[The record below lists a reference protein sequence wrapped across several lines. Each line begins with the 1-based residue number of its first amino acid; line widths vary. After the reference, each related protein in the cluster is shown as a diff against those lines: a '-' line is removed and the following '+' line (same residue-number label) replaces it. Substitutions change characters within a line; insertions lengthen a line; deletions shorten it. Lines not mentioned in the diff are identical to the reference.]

1 MPALP
6 RPAGHPAAARTL
18 PLPRL
23 PAPDDLP
30 WLPPGLTADPAD
42 GPPASAGPGR
52 TRARRLADLVGWLA
66 AGARDLAFPPACPA
80 CRAPVADADGLCVAC
95 WQGLKRIE
103 RPYCERLGT
112 PFRRDPG
119 PGALSPDAIANP
131 PPYDRARAVAH
142 LDGTARTLVHA
153 LKYRDRTELAGPMA
167 RLLAIAGA
175 DLRDGAEL
183 LVPVPLHPLRLV
195 ARRFNQSA
203 LLADGIAAAWG
214 GTTDPFALVRTRAT
228 RHQVGLDQSA
238 RAENVKGAFA
248 LGAEAAA
255 RLAGRHLVIV
265 DDVLTSGAT
274 IAAVARTL
282 KRARPARIDVL
293 VFARVVG
300 TIDASL

>member
-1 MPALP
+1 MFRT
-6 RPAGHPAAARTL
+6 RPADPSEAR
-18 PLPRL
+18 
-23 PAPDDLP
+23 
-30 WLPPGLTADPAD
+30 WLPPGVTGAPADPD
-42 GPPASAGPGR
+42 CPPEREAGR
-52 TRARRLADLVGWLA
+52 TGRRLARLLA
-66 AGARDLAFPPACPA
+66 RLASGARDLAFPPACPA
-80 CRAPVADADGLCVAC
+80 CRAPVADADGLCVPC

-153 LKYRDRTELAGPMA
+153 LKYRDRTELARPMA
-167 RLLAIAGA
+167 RLMAIAGA
-175 DLRDGAEL
+175 DLRDGTAL

-214 GTTDPFALVRTRAT
+214 VPADPLALVRTRAT
-228 RHQVGLDQSA
+228 RHQVGLDQPA

-248 LGAEAAA
+248 LGADAAA

-274 IAAVARTL
+274 IAAVARAL

-300 TIDASL
+300 TMDASL